1 MLTLIIPIGPPG
13 SGKTTLSQEL
23 LSTDLNFHL
32 SSRDELYAEI
42 KKTNSS
48 RKTRKILFDRM
59 ISFFNRIIEIP
70 KSENPVV
77 YMDSCNAKKAIRD
90 KFLEKLNPD
99 KIIYLNFR
107 YLDLEFL
114 LERTQARGYH
124 PTFPEETENQ
134 INIIK
139 GIMSGIEYE
148 KDLGKN
154 VKIINENV
162 KIINENVKI
171 INLDE
176 TMSINLKKL
185 LYNEITNEIN
195 QQKNISLI

>member
-59 ISFFNRIIEIP
+59 IDFFNRIIEMP

-77 YMDSCNAKKAIRD
+77 YMDSCNAKKTIRD
-90 KFLEKLNPD
+90 QFIEKLNPD

-107 YLDLEFL
+107 YSDLDLL
-114 LERTQARGYH
+114 LERTQNRSYH
-124 PTFPEETENQ
+124 PTFPEEIEKQ
-134 INIIK
+134 KDVIKSIIT
-139 GIMSGIEYE
+139 GIEYE
-148 KDLGKN
+148 IDLGK
-154 VKIINENV
+154 
-162 KIINENVKI
+162 NENVKI
-171 INLDE
+171 INLDKNI
-176 TMSINLKKL
+176 SIDLKKL
-185 LYNEITNEIN
+185 LYNEITYNEITYKEIN
-195 QQKNISLI
+195 K

>member
-13 SGKTTLSQEL
+13 SGKTTIGKDL
-23 LSTDLNFHL
+23 LTTDLNIHL

-59 ISFFNRIIEIP
+59 MDFFNVIIQIP

-90 KFLEKLNPD
+90 QFLEKLNPD

-124 PTFPEETENQ
+124 PTFPEKTENQ

-139 GIMSGIEYE
+139 GIMYGIEYE

-176 TMSINLKKL
+176 TMSINLKNL
-185 LYNEITNEIN
+185 LYDEIN
-195 QQKNISLI
+195 QQKNIYLI

>member
-13 SGKTTLSQEL
+13 SGKTTLVKEI
-23 LSTDLNFHL
+23 LSTDLNLHL

-59 ISFFNRIIEIP
+59 IDFFNKIIEIP

-90 KFLEKLNPD
+90 QFIEKLNPD

-107 YLDLEFL
+107 YLDLDLEFL
-114 LERTQARGYH
+114 LERTQTRGYH
-124 PTFPEETENQ
+124 PTFPEETEKQ
-134 INIIK
+134 KDIIK
-139 GIMSGIEYE
+139 SIISGIEYE
-148 KDLGKN
+148 IDLGKD
-154 VKIINENV
+154 VNEN
-162 KIINENVKI
+162 IKI

-185 LYNEITNEIN
+185 LYNEIN
-195 QQKNISLI
+195 L

>member
-13 SGKTTLSQEL
+13 SGKTTIGKDL
-23 LSTDLNFHL
+23 LTTDLNIHL

-59 ISFFNRIIEIP
+59 MDFFNVIIQIP

-77 YMDSCNAKKAIRD
+77 YMDSCNAKKEIRD
-90 KFLEKLNPD
+90 QFLEKLNPD

-124 PTFPEETENQ
+124 PTFPEKTENQ

-139 GIMSGIEYE
+139 GIMYGIEYE

-162 KIINENVKI
+162 KIIN
-171 INLDE
+171 LDE
-176 TMSINLKKL
+176 TMSINLKNL
-185 LYNEITNEIN
+185 LYDEIN
-195 QQKNISLI
+195 QQKNIYLI